1 MTEVIV
7 AAVGCGV
14 IGLGAGYFYRLKIA
28 ESKLGSAEAEASRII
43 GAAKQDGEAQKK
55 ELILEGKE
63 EIHKLRADAERD
75 NKERRS

>member
-43 GAAKQDGEAQKK
+43 GAAKQD
-55 ELILEGKE
+55 
-63 EIHKLRADAERD
+63 
-75 NKERRS
+75 